1 MFSHGIKREIRRGRL
16 RGKIEICTSQDG
28 RTRCRP
34 AHECKWAGGSH
45 CQTLALRGGEERLP
59 TSFLSINCASALK
72 VCQNSMTFM
81 LSSFKYCLS
90 FTFTAYLYLYLCFSV
105 YSLFLSKSLS
115 ITTSSALYYWLH
127 HLEISL
133 CNWCTSVGQSFFFYL
148 QVFAN
153 FIVWIPSD
161 KWASPLKPYSSFEM
175 LLDWHCQAASAWHG
189 VKDHS

>member
-1 MFSHGIKREIRRGRL
+1 MFSHGMKREIRRGRL

-28 RTRCRP
+28 RTRCGP

-81 LSSFKYCLS
+81 LSSFKYCLL
-90 FTFTAYLYLYLCFSV
+90 FTFTAYHYLYLCFSV
-105 YSLFLSKSLS
+105 YSLVLGKNVSL
-115 ITTSSALYYWLH
+115 TTSSALYYWLH

-133 CNWCTSVGQSFFFYL
+133 CNWCTSVFFYL

>member
-1 MFSHGIKREIRRGRL
+1 MFSHGMKREIRRGRL

-28 RTRCRP
+28 RTRCGP

-81 LSSFKYCLS
+81 LSSFKYCLL
-90 FTFTAYLYLYLCFSV
+90 FTFTAYHYLYLCFSV
-105 YSLFLSKSLS
+105 YSLVLSKNLSL
-115 ITTSSALYYWLH
+115 TTSSALYYWLH

-133 CNWCTSVGQSFFFYL
+133 CNWCTSAFL
-148 QVFAN
+148 
-153 FIVWIPSD
+153 P
-161 KWASPLKPYSSFEM
+161 ASLCK
-175 LLDWHCQAASAWHG
+175 L
-189 VKDHS
+189 HSMNTER